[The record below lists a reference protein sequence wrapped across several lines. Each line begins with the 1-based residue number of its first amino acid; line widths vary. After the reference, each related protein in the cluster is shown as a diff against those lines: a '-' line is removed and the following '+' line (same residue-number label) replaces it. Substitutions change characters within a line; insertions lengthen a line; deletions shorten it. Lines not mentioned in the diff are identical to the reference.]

1 MGFFGEITDAIL
13 IGAACVV
20 GDVQCAASTIGI
32 NKIRAVGN
40 SNNGGYKPVTDKK
53 PSNPHEPP
61 KHSSN
66 ETTATP
72 PSNPPEAHHN
82 DTINNKGGVNS
93 EEEEKN
99 KHHNSSKKK
108 HSNVDTDSNK
118 SDATVT
124 DNVVVDDGATGIDAT
139 MKNRPVYNPYA
150 EAMNGGIFSSLIR
163 NNNSTGRVVIDA
175 EGNMFNG
182 QNADTNTN
190 QTSTQAHHGQQ
201 SIMTHPFANQ
211 PILHNQPAHV
221 SGIHK
226 VDQPESAPRFV
237 VAEKNV
243 HPVTSNPASDQVLK
257 DMIDIKDKKPSIPFD
272 KTSIASNAR
281 EAASNVDTTTVAC
294 NKFPDNE
301 LMIQANPF
309 LGQIQDIAIE
319 NGYQIKFESAGFN
332 GELIVCSIY
341 DNSLN
346 KIDGK
351 GFVIDTGSIID
362 RRKKIFLGF
371 PNTFERLNAYH
382 LFANSTKGN
391 VRPIN
396 ADFIRGII
404 VGGNSNVTAK
414 PMYSQEFVDLN
425 GHVAMITM
433 PNVSKEDRKYIQ
445 DALIRTNAAG
455 VFNEIRHYDR
465 YTRFRIAK
473 FDKTSKS
480 ILLDSLNVPMHYG
493 HQYVVHPRHQV
504 LIENNQVNTIHSDF
518 IECD

>member
-1 MGFFGEITDAIL
+1 MGFFGEIADAIL

-20 GDVQCAASTIGI
+20 GDVECAVSTIGV
-32 NKIRAVGN
+32 NKTRAVGN

-53 PSNPHEPP
+53 PSNPPEPP

-66 ETTATP
+66 ATTTTP
-72 PSNPPEAHHN
+72 HSPPEAQHN
-82 DTINNKGGVNS
+82 DDTNNNGGANKQK
-93 EEEEKN
+93 EKN
-99 KHHNSSKKK
+99 KHSNSSKNK
-108 HSNVDTDSNK
+108 HSDVNMDSNK
-118 SDATVT
+118 SDPTRT
-124 DNVVVDDGATGIDAT
+124 DNVVVDDGETSIDAT

-150 EAMNGGIFSSLIR
+150 ESKNGGIFGSLIGNR
-163 NNNSTGRVVIDA
+163 NPTGKVIIDA

-182 QNADTNTN
+182 QNVGADINRASAQMYT
-190 QTSTQAHHGQQ
+190 GQQ
-201 SIMTHPFANQ
+201 PIMTRPFANQ
-211 PILHNQPAHV
+211 QILHNQPTQV
-221 SGIHK
+221 SNIHK
-226 VDQPESAPRFV
+226 VDQPRPAPKFV
-237 VAEKNV
+237 VAEKDV
-243 HPVTSNPASDQVLK
+243 HPVASDPASDQVLK
-257 DMIDIKDKKPSIPFD
+257 DMIDVKDKKPSIPFD
-272 KTSIASNAR
+272 ETSIASNAR
-281 EAASNVDTTTVAC
+281 DAANNIDTTTVGC

-301 LMIQANPF
+301 LMIQTNPF
-309 LGQIQDIAIE
+309 LGQIQNIAIE

-371 PNTFERLNAYH
+371 PNTFERQNAYH

-391 VRPIN
+391 IRPIN

-414 PMYSQEFVDLN
+414 PMYTQEFVDLN

-433 PNVSKEDRKYIQ
+433 PNVNKDDRKYIQ
-445 DALIRTNAAG
+445 DALIKTNAAG
-455 VFNEIRHYDR
+455 VFNEIRYHDMYA
-465 YTRFRIAK
+465 RFRIAK
-473 FDKTSKS
+473 FDKASKS

-493 HQYVVHPRHQV
+493 HQYVVHPRHQI
-504 LIENNQVNTIHSDF
+504 LIENNQVTAIHSNF